1 MFIIKGLLDRVLFA
15 VGVLLFM
22 QVPHFVDQYTQRLGG
37 YYQAQVNHLDQ
48 YRQIAK
54 KQHQGNL
61 NALIQEFVSSDQA
74 SVRETGNNISNIREQ
89 AKSVKDDLYVLDHKP
104 LASKLIHLATAT
116 RYDIAQQT
124 LTNYKPGVP
133 FSIESLVCALLG
145 GVLMSMLFNSFLFV
159 PKLFK
164 RKPRNNKSSNAAK
177 KRIEPTVTRVARAG

>member
-22 QVPHFVDQYTQRLGG
+22 QVPHFVDQYAQRLGG

-48 YRQIAK
+48 YQQIAK
-54 KQHQGNL
+54 NQHQGNL
-61 NALIQEFVSSDQA
+61 DGLIREFMSSEQA
-74 SVRETGNNISNIREQ
+74 SVRETGNNISVIRGLAESL
-89 AKSVKDDLYVLDHKP
+89 KNDVYVLDHKP
-104 LASKLIHLATAT
+104 LASKLVHLATAT
-116 RYDIAQQT
+116 RYDIAGQT

-145 GVLMSMLFNSFLFV
+145 GMFMSMLFNSILFV

-164 RKPRNNKSSNAAK
+164 RKPKKTSGATK
-177 KRIEPTVTRVARAG
+177 KRIEPTVTRVVRAS